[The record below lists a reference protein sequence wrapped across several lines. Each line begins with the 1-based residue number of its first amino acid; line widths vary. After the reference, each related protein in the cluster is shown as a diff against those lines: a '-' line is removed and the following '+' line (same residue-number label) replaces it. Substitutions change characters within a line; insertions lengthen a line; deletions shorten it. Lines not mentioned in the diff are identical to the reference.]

1 MDKLSAI
8 QNEIFL
14 KQKQSELTSTQFYN
28 DMIGQSRL
36 TMASMKYQPTYNIN
50 KDQTKSAYTPYTPIN
65 PLPFN
70 KPIDAT
76 ESNRGKSGLRGVETN
91 YMPFPMPRMETKVHI
106 TDPPSFEKSNHMSAN
121 ESEAIAFELDDI
133 IKRFNNT

>member
-1 MDKLSAI
+1 MDKLSAV
-8 QNEIFL
+8 QNEIYL

-50 KDQTKSAYTPYTPIN
+50 KDQTKSAYTPYTPIT

-70 KPIDAT
+70 KPKEPSD
-76 ESNRGKSGLRGVETN
+76 SYRGKSGLRGVETN
-91 YMPFPMPRMETKVHI
+91 YMPFPMPRMETKVNI
-106 TDPPSFEKSNHMSAN
+106 MDPPTFEK
-121 ESEAIAFELDDI
+121 
-133 IKRFNNT
+133 

>member
-8 QNEIFL
+8 QNEIYL

-50 KDQTKSAYTPYTPIN
+50 KDQTKSAYTPYTPIT

-70 KPIDAT
+70 KPIEQSS
-76 ESNRGKSGLRGVETN
+76 ESRGKSGLRGVETN
-91 YMPFPMPRMETKVHI
+91 YMLFPMPRMETKI
-106 TDPPSFEKSNHMSAN
+106 NIMDPPSFDKANHMSAN
-121 ESEAIAFELDDI
+121 ESEAIAIELDDI

>member
-8 QNEIFL
+8 QNEIYL

-50 KDQTKSAYTPYTPIN
+50 KDQTKSAYTPYTPIT

-70 KPIDAT
+70 KPIEQSS
-76 ESNRGKSGLRGVETN
+76 ESRGKSGLRGVETN
-91 YMPFPMPRMETKVHI
+91 YMPFPMPRMETKI
-106 TDPPSFEKSNHMSAN
+106 NIMDPPSFDKANHMSAN
-121 ESEAIAFELDDI
+121 ESEAIAIELDDI